1 MRYLAE
7 DPVKYYLAMVVAMFF
22 WGGSWV
28 SAKILVAISPPL
40 TIGFFRFL
48 VAGILFA
55 LLLPA
60 TGMKP
65 WKLVNRNNAKILFL
79 AGLTG
84 VFGYGVLFLT
94 GMRFT
99 TAAQGSIIAGFNPAS
114 VSLFAHIIHGE
125 RLRRKWQY
133 SGFALAFTG
142 VVFVVGVQALIAFQ
156 LDHLVGNLI
165 IVGAMLMWGLYSS
178 IGKEAMKT
186 MSAAEVTAGGVGFGC
201 VLFGLGALT
210 EEVWALSALYDPV
223 FWINV
228 LYLGA
233 FVTFVAFLFYFA
245 AIKNIGATRTG
256 GFINL
261 VPVFGTALSVLIL
274 NEQIYWT
281 FILGIALVIIGIITI
296 NLPDRNDKK
305 IVNSVEGSEDR

>member
-1 MRYLAE
+1 MTVNPRRYYVL
-7 DPVKYYLAMVVAMFF
+7 MIVAMFF

-28 SAKILVAISPPL
+28 SAKILVAIAPPL

-48 VAGILFA
+48 IAGVLFA

-60 TGMKP
+60 LGMKP
-65 WKLVNRNNAKILFL
+65 WKLFNRDNVKILFL

-125 RLRRKWQY
+125 RLRKRWQY
-133 SGFALAFTG
+133 SGFVLAFTG
-142 VVFVVGVQALIAFQ
+142 VVFVVGVQALIDFQ

-165 IVGAMLMWGLYSS
+165 IVGAMLLWGLYSS

-186 MSAAEVTAGGVGFGC
+186 MSATEVTAGGVVFGC
-201 VLFGLGALT
+201 VLFGCGTLT
-210 EEVWALSALYDPV
+210 EEVWSLPALYDIV

-233 FVTFVAFLFYFA
+233 FVTFVAFLFYFE

-261 VPVFGTALSVLIL
+261 VPVFGTTLSVLIL

-281 FILGIALVIIGIITI
+281 FLLGIALVIIGIITI
-296 NLPDRNDKK
+296 NLPDRNNKRK
-305 IVNSVEGSEDR
+305 TESTGLAEDR

>member
-1 MRYLAE
+1 MA
-7 DPVKYYLAMVVAMFF
+7 DNPTKYYLAMVVAMFF

-28 SAKILVAISPPL
+28 SAKILVAIAPPL

-48 VAGILFA
+48 VAGVLFMF
-55 LLLPA
+55 LLLA
-60 TGMKP
+60 FDKKP
-65 WKLVNRNNAKILFL
+65 WKLINRNNAKILFL
-79 AGLTG
+79 AGLSG
-84 VFGYGVLFLT
+84 VFGYGLLFLT

-114 VSLFAHIIHGE
+114 VSLFAHIIHEE
-125 RLRRKWQY
+125 RLNRRWQY

-142 VVFVVGVQALIAFQ
+142 VVFVVGVQALIDFQ
-156 LDHLVGNLI
+156 LDHLVGNAI
-165 IVGAMLMWGLYSS
+165 ILGAMLMWGLYSS

-186 MSAAEVTAGGVGFGC
+186 MSAAEVTAGGVVFGA

-210 EEVWALSALYDPV
+210 EEVWLLPALYDPV

-233 FVTFVAFLFYFA
+233 FVTFVAFLFYFE
-245 AIKNIGATRTG
+245 AIKSLGATRTG

-274 NEQIYWT
+274 HEEIYWT
-281 FILGIALVIIGIITI
+281 FVLGIVLVILGIVTI
-296 NLPDRNDKK
+296 NLPNRKAER
-305 IVNSVEGSEDR
+305 VVESAGHSEDR

>member
-1 MRYLAE
+1 MI
-7 DPVKYYLAMVVAMFF
+7 VAMFF

-28 SAKILVAISPPL
+28 SAKITVAIAPPL

-48 VAGILFA
+48 IAGVLFA
-55 LLLPA
+55 LFLPVM
-60 TGMKP
+60 GLKP
-65 WKLVNRNNAKILFL
+65 WKLFNRENVRILFL

-114 VSLFAHIIHGE
+114 VSLFAHVIHGE
-125 RLRRKWQY
+125 RLGRRWQY

-142 VVFVVGVQALIAFQ
+142 VVFVVGVQALMDFQ
-156 LDHLVGNLI
+156 PDHLIGNLI
-165 IVGAMLMWGLYSS
+165 IVGAMLTWGLYSS

-186 MSAAEVTAGGVGFGC
+186 MSAPEVTAGGVILGC
-201 VLFGLGALT
+201 VLFGAGALT
-210 EEVWALSALYDPV
+210 EEVWSLPALYDTI
-223 FWINV
+223 FWLNV

-233 FVTFVAFLFYFA
+233 CVTFVAFLFYFE

-281 FILGIALVIIGIITI
+281 FLLGIALVIIGIITI
-296 NLPDRNDKK
+296 NLPDRNTKRKTD
-305 IVNSVEGSEDR
+305 STELAEDR